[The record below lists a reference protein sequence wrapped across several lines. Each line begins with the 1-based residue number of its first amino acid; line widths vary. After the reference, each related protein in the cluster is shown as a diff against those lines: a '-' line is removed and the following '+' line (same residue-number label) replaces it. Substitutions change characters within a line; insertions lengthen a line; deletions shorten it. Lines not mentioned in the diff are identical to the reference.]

1 MSYRKKYFYGLP
13 TGLEDIEP
21 ERITAWAYEFLPL
34 LADRLF
40 WGYQFS
46 TREIN
51 RKFQKAFPGLLPDD
65 IALSIIR
72 GEIGGARHEKLVDN
86 PF

>member
-1 MSYRKKYFYGLP
+1 VRIPRTFFGLRTFIEEYAPGRETMWAIDFLP
-13 TGLEDIEP
+13 T
-21 ERITAWAYEFLPL
+21 

-40 WGYQFS
+40 WGYQLT

-51 RKFQKAFPGLLPDD
+51 RRFQNAFPGLLPDD

-72 GEIGGARHEKLVDN
+72 GEIGGADLEKLAEH

>member
-1 MSYRKKYFYGLP
+1 MWAIDFLP
-13 TGLEDIEP
+13 T
-21 ERITAWAYEFLPL
+21 